1 MQNEKVSCEVIP
13 QESVFENLRFS
24 VLILVDDLD
33 SKVVKLFE
41 SFFSQDPEAFL
52 VVVCSCN
59 HKCAEFREI
68 DEVRTEML
76 SPGEWWQVSENASF
90 GEKLFFGLERVETD
104 FWLVR

>member
-41 SFFSQDPEAFL
+41 SFFAQDPEAFL

-59 HKCAEFREI
+59 HKC
-68 DEVRTEML
+68 EVVPPNGAKSLLKIE
-76 SPGEWWQVSENASF
+76 
-90 GEKLFFGLERVETD
+90 
-104 FWLVR
+104 LV